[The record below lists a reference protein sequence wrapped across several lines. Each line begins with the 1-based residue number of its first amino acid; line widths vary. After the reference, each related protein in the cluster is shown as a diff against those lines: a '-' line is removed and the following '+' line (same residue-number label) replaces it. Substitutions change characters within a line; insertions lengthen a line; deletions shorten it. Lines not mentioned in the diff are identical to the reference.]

1 MTAVE
6 DWTSDCAWGG
16 RGGHT
21 HNGRQGQRPRL
32 LPSLDIIESEVWDR
46 LRHRAIL
53 RIIAHLPLHPDRLG
67 SEQRKLSQSGKG
79 EKEENKGVNLVRSS
93 LKGNDC
99 AIPAEIYRMRSLFI
113 LGPGVMKA
121 GNACRVAGQ
130 A

>member
-1 MTAVE
+1 MGRARPHTQRTTGATA
-6 DWTSDCAWGG
+6 T
-16 RGGHT
+16 
-21 HNGRQGQRPRL
+21 P
-32 LPSLDIIESEVWDR
+32 PSLDIIESEVWDR

-53 RIIAHLPLHPDRLG
+53 RIIAHLTSLSIQIDSG
-67 SEQRKLSQSGKG
+67 QRKLSQSGKG
-79 EKEENKGVNLVRSS
+79 EKENKGVNLVRSS

-113 LGPGVMKA
+113 LGPGVMKE